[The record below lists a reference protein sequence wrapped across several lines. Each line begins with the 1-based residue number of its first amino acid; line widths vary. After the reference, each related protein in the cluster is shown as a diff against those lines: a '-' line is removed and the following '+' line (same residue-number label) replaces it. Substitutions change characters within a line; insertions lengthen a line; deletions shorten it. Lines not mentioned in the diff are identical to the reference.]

1 VALVVSFEVIDNDD
15 VQVNH
20 KIGYDNQEN
29 EQAYFS
35 RIDEADRY

>member
-1 VALVVSFEVIDNDD
+1 MALVVSSEVIDNDD

-20 KIGYDNQEN
+20 KIEYDNQED